1 MQKDLPTRFVS
12 LTEMVLSTK
21 IVLGSQELS
30 SHHDVVSVSNPIGG
44 MSSFPCKRQKQEK
57 KSKQMEIFI
66 YSSIMLVLLLYPMIM
81 RGSFG
86 VYRFVIPPTNL
97 NLLYVA
103 NLNYEDNLSF
113 SILKKNTVLQF
124 DNFGNLFDLPPQS
137 VIPLWLLYIYYSL
150 LHETRKVTRVSTL
163 SFPWWWMNG

>member
-1 MQKDLPTRFVS
+1 MLEKG
-12 LTEMVLSTK
+12 K
-21 IVLGSQELS
+21 
-30 SHHDVVSVSNPIGG
+30 
-44 MSSFPCKRQKQEK
+44 K

-66 YSSIMLVLLLYPMIM
+66 YSYIMLVLLLYPMIM

-113 SILKKNTVLQF
+113 SILKKNTVL
-124 DNFGNLFDLPPQS
+124 
-137 VIPLWLLYIYYSL
+137 
-150 LHETRKVTRVSTL
+150 
-163 SFPWWWMNG
+163 